1 MIKPEGSKGN
11 TVYMLGDHYKEH
23 NDIIAKA
30 LNIGLHVLRNNGEI

>member
-1 MIKPEGSKGN
+1 MIKTEETKGN

-30 LNIGLHVLRNNGEI
+30 INIGLHVLRNNGEI